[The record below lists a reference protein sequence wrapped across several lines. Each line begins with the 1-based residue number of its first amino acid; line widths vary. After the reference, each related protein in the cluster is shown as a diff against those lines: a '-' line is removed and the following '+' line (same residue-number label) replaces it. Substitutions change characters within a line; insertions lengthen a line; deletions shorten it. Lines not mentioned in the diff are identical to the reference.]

1 MQQSFSAMIL
11 AAGFGK
17 RMRPITKKIPNPL
30 IKIKGVTL
38 LENMVSVQQAI
49 C

>member
-1 MQQSFSAMIL
+1 MKIRKAIIL
-11 AAGFGK
+11 GAGFGK
-17 RMRPITKKIPNPL
+17 RMRPITKKIPKPL